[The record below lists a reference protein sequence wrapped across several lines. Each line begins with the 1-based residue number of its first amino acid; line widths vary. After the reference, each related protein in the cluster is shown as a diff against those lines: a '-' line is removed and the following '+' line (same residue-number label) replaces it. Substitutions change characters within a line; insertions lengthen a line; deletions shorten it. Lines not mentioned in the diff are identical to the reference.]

1 MDSLHVE
8 VGRMMTMEAQL
19 GYVSSNLSWAFVYF
33 VYGET
38 WG

>member
-1 MDSLHVE
+1 
-8 VGRMMTMEAQL
+8 MTTTEAQL
-19 GYVSSNLSWAFVYF
+19 GYVSSNLSWVFVSF